1 MWNHALINNFQPE
14 WITQLCWKMSLL
26 HTLFRRKLLN
36 SWITEIFYSISKSPT
51 AVFWVMRS
59 SFSACHPS
67 PSLKSF
73 KPLTG
78 PKGLGVSIRLSRM
91 LNGRSSLGR
100 STSWTVTSQ
109 ESTLY
114 AGFLLQSRRR
124 SVLDWCDSQTH
135 KPLAWKTVLLLYHF
149 ALVFRSKGRLQ
160 SLQTFCVIWN
170 RNYSCRKFPVVR
182 SQHNCQSTFSYGLAS
197 FGRSYFI
204 PAWLL

>member
-26 HTLFRRKLLN
+26 HTLRRKHLN
-36 SWITEIFYSISKSPT
+36 SWISEIFYSISKSPT

-67 PSLKSF
+67 QSLKSF
-73 KPLTG
+73 KPLTE

-91 LNGRSSLGR
+91 LNSRSSLDR

-114 AGFLLQSRRR
+114 VGFLLQSRRR

-135 KPLAWKTVLLLYHF
+135 KPLAWKTVLLLCHF
-149 ALVFRSKGRLQ
+149 AHVFRSKGRLQ

-170 RNYSCRKFPVVR
+170 RNCSKNPRVR
-182 SQHNCQSTFSYGLAS
+182 T
-197 FGRSYFI
+197 
-204 PAWLL
+204 